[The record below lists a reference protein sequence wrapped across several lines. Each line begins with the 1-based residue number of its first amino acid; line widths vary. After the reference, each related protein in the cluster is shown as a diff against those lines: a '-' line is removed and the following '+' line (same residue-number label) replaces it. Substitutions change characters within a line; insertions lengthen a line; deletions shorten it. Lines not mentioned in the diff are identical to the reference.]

1 MEELSN
7 VPRAK
12 EKPVSIFG
20 YDFFILLFLGALV
33 GLGVSLPYDGLSGSK
48 TIAID
53 YPRSLGT
60 P

>member
-1 MEELSN
+1 MCPGPKRSQFPSLDM
-7 VPRAK
+7 
-12 EKPVSIFG
+12 I
-20 YDFFILLFLGALV
+20 YFILLFLGAFV
-33 GLGVSLPYDGLSGSK
+33 GLGVSLPYDGLSGGK